1 MAATESRVG
10 AKSRSVVESHLTDD
24 DSELKANSKVLIGDL
39 EQVIDCKVPKRRGTN
54 VDVREYSDNNPD
66 NDDLEQK
73 ISRQFSE
80 GAGVLTSSQ
89 GTDH

>member
-39 EQVIDCKVPKRRGTN
+39 E
-54 VDVREYSDNNPD
+54 
-66 NDDLEQK
+66 
-73 ISRQFSE
+73 
-80 GAGVLTSSQ
+80 
-89 GTDH
+89 